1 MQLTWSIHVIWYD
14 KVWHGMTWYDMVWYG
29 WTRRGLF
36 FWALQPQSSCPN
48 PGQLQPQW
56 KQPSRQGSPGDAQG
70 PGFIDL
76 SSVDSSQYLWVSK
89 GGPSQLIVAQIPWPS
104 STESTEYNRYNR
116 ILRKICESRVDIDEQ
131 MMNNWWT
138 DIIRY
143 PALIMYV
150 LLKSWFVPRQDQAI
164 SQPDLW
170 NDAGLGKWE
179 ECWKVLVE

>member
-1 MQLTWSIHVIWYD
+1 MCLENPYNLWQTDDGIRNAHHRENSHWGADCYTRPRTDDLLPFRPLDFRHRLSI
-14 KVWHGMTWYDMVWYG
+14 WHGMTWYDTVEPEG
-29 WTRRGLF
+29 VF
-36 FWALQPQSSCPN
+36 FLALQPQSSCPN

-76 SSVDSSQYLWVSK
+76 WASVDSSQYLWVSK
-89 GGPSQLIVAQIPWPS
+89 GGPSQLIVARIPWPS
-104 STESTEYNRYNR
+104 STESTEYNR

-131 MMNNWWT
+131 KMNKWWT

-150 LLKSWFVPRQDQAI
+150 L
-164 SQPDLW
+164 
-170 NDAGLGKWE
+170 
-179 ECWKVLVE
+179 

>member
-1 MQLTWSIHVIWYD
+1 MTCCPSGRLTLDIVYQYD
-14 KVWHGMTWYDMVWYG
+14 MVWHGMTWYDTVEPEG
-29 WTRRGLF
+29 VF
-36 FWALQPQSSCPN
+36 FLALQPQSSCPN

-76 SSVDSSQYLWVSK
+76 WASVDSSQYLWVSK
-89 GGPSQLIVAQIPWPS
+89 GGPSQLIVARIPWPS
-104 STESTEYNRYNR
+104 STESTEYNR

-131 MMNNWWT
+131 KMNKWWT

-150 LLKSWFVPRQDQAI
+150 L
-164 SQPDLW
+164 
-170 NDAGLGKWE
+170 
-179 ECWKVLVE
+179 